1 MKSNNALLEINK
13 AKRHPNEKERREYI
27 YIGNS
32 QKRYTNNYKEDV
44 IAPKIKQVYIKT
56 VKNHVQSIWQVLKD
70 MDRSQHG

>member
-1 MKSNNALLEINK
+1 MR
-13 AKRHPNEKERREYI
+13 KRAGNIYT

-44 IAPKIKQVYIKT
+44 IAPKIKQMYIKT
-56 VKNHVQSIWQVLKD
+56 VENHVQSIWQVLKD

>member
-1 MKSNNALLEINK
+1 M
-13 AKRHPNEKERREYI
+13 
-27 YIGNS
+27 GNS

-44 IAPKIKQVYIKT
+44 TAPKMKQMYIKT